1 MPGDW
6 IGARERG
13 GPIGAVGT
21 IARGAMLGVV
31 FGCRESVGV
40 RPEDESVNPRTRSFF
55 SKSVRLGGRGTWCD
69 EGRNGD

>member
-31 FGCRESVGV
+31 DAFCSDAERVLEFALRMRV
-40 RPEDESVNPRTRSFF
+40 
-55 SKSVRLGGRGTWCD
+55 
-69 EGRNGD
+69 